1 MACVKRVLSA
11 VLLALGCASPILGC
25 ASAEPPPP
33 APVKLPPP
41 KKTVVP
47 ADAQV
52 KFKGNDVYAGR
63 REAMVQIPGVSKND
77 LIWAPDGIHFAYAQE
92 VREKKTWRIFVKNTA
107 GDPMNEFDTY
117 RPGQPHE
124 LEWID
129 DRILAYIAPPEK
141 KEVVQVYA
149 IHDAQTGEVVAVR
162 RGKMFR
168 WSPGKKKRLAYV
180 AGKTPKEAVQ
190 VDGRS
195 VWPRSRG
202 TTQIHGEVSWSPNGH
217 GLAFIELSKAGG
229 RLVVMLEL
237 DDTGGDLTWPLPP
250 EAMAP
255 GLHVFWA
262 GDSKVVIGETNLKP
276 KFAANWERLQ

>member
-1 MACVKRVLSA
+1 MAAVKRALSA
-11 VLLALGCASPILGC
+11 ALLALGCAS
-25 ASAEPPPP
+25 SEPPPP
-33 APVKLPPP
+33 VVHKTPPP
-41 KKTVVP
+41 KKLAVP
-47 ADAQV
+47 SDAEV
-52 KFKGNDVYAGR
+52 KFKGKEVLVGR
-63 REAMVQIPGVSKND
+63 RQALAPIPGVSKDD
-77 LIWAPDGIHFAYAQE
+77 LIWAPDGDHFAYTLE
-92 VREKKTWRIFVKNTA
+92 VREKKTWRIFVKNIA
-107 GDPMNEFDTY
+107 GDPVNEFDPY
-117 RPGQPHE
+117 RPGQPHGID
-124 LEWID
+124 WID
-129 DRILAYIAPPEK
+129 DRTLAYYAAPDK
-141 KEVVQVYA
+141 KDVVQVYVV
-149 IHDAQTGEVVAVR
+149 HDTQTGEVMAVR
-162 RGKMFR
+162 RGKMFV

-202 TTQIHGEVSWSPNGH
+202 TTQIHGEVSWAPNGR
-217 GLAFIELSKAGG
+217 GLAFVEMQKGGTG

-237 DDTGGDLTWPLPP
+237 DDIGGDLTWPLPP

>member
-1 MACVKRVLSA
+1 MVAVKRVLSA
-11 VLLALGCASPILGC
+11 ALLALGCAS
-25 ASAEPPPP
+25 SEPAQPTQPR
-33 APVKLPPP
+33 LPPP

-47 ADAQV
+47 KDAEV
-52 KFKGNDVYAGR
+52 KFKGNEVLVGR
-63 REAMVQIPGVSKND
+63 RQALAPIPGVSKDD
-77 LIWAPDGIHFAYAQE
+77 LVWAPDGVHFAYALE
-92 VREKKTWRIFVKNTA
+92 VKEKKTWRIFVKNVA

-117 RPGQPHE
+117 RPGQPRD

-149 IHDAQTGEVVAVR
+149 IHDAQTGEVIAVR
-162 RGKMFR
+162 RGKMFT
-168 WSPGKKKRLAYV
+168 WSPGKKKRLAYI

-217 GLAFIELSKAGG
+217 GLAFIELQKDKTGK
-229 RLVVMLEL
+229 LVVMLEL

-250 EAMAP
+250 EAMAA